1 RRHIITTAVEHPAVL
16 NVAKDME
23 RRGWEVDVLDV
34 DEQGRL
40 DLAEG
45 RRQLDA
51 MTDAPVPEDPAPAA
65 ETSESPRTITGTA
78 GGVFDPNFLK
88 KVDRFS
94 AWLRAQPNVVF
105 VNSLP
110 TLIKRLNEAG
120 FPVGGTGASV
130 SMISHTQGWLH
141 CDIPGTDASGVV
153 KSLMD
158 VLHAEFIQE
167 KMPNRVRIT
176 TSCCQINCGGQG
188 DIAVNEQY
196 TKPPRINHDLV
207 ANVCER
213 PAVVARCPVAA
224 IRPAMVNGKP
234 SLEVDERKC
243 VACGACYPPC
253 PPMQINGKE
262 ETRIAIWVGGKHS
275 NARSKPTFH
284 KLAVA
289 NLPNNPPHWP
299 EVSEIVRRIV
309 QTYKKDAKHWERM
322 GEWIERIGWN
332 RFFDK
337 TGLAFT
343 KHHLDTWTGA
353 RKTMNM
359 SAHVHF

>member
-1 RRHIITTAVEHPAVL
+1 MNQQAEKPRMP
-16 NVAKDME
+16 D
-23 RRGWEVDVLDV
+23 EV
-34 DEQGRL
+34 G
-40 DLAEG
+40 
-45 RRQLDA
+45 
-51 MTDAPVPEDPAPAA
+51 VPDPFP
-65 ETSESPRTITGTA
+65 
-78 GGVFDPNFLK
+78 FMH
-88 KVDRFS
+88 
-94 AWLRAQPNVVF
+94 
-105 VNSLP
+105 P
-110 TLIKRLNEAG
+110 TLKANYGNWDWHDRPRPGVLHHVSKSGDEVWTVRAGTQRQMDVFTIRKLADIGDEFADGFLRFTTRSNIEYMVTDESRVAPLIEKLEAEG

-158 VLHAEFIQE
+158 LLYDEFVQE

-188 DIAVNEQY
+188 DIAVNVQY

-234 SLEVDERKC
+234 SLEVDEKKC

-275 NARSKPTFH
+275 NARTKPTFH

-299 EVSEIVRRIV
+299 EVAEIVRKIV
-309 QTYKKDAKHWERM
+309 ATYKEDAKHWERM
-322 GEWIERIGWN
+322 GEWIDRIGWN
-332 RFFDK
+332 RFFQK